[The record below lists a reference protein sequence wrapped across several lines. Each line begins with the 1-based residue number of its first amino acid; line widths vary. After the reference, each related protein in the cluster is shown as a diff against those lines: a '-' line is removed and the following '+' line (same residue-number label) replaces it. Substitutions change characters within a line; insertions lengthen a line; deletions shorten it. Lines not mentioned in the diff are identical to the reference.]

1 MVKLIFI
8 LVFFNII
15 GCAIKPQKSVPEDYL
30 SGQEY
35 FHKVCAIC
43 HGADAGGGN
52 RAPSFLQEIFHS
64 TKFSN
69 QKIAN
74 TILNGSKSG
83 SMPTQKNRVNDLQI
97 REIIKYIRFSQ
108 REAGM
113 YSP

>member
-1 MVKLIFI
+1 MVKLVFI
-8 LVFFNII
+8 LFFLNII

-35 FHKVCAIC
+35 FHKVCATC

-52 RAPSFLQEIFHS
+52 RAPSFLQEIFYS
-64 TKFSN
+64 KQFSN

-74 TILNGSKSG
+74 TIINGSKSG
-83 SMPTQKNRVNDLQI
+83 SMPSQKNRVNDLQI
-97 REIIKYIRFSQ
+97 RQIIKYIRFSQ
-108 REAGM
+108 REAGV